1 MGWVLRGG
9 SGDPPR
15 EDAGAPRAAAPE
27 WWIEMGRL
35 FGLDNTQSVTYV
47 ELLFQESWPRLV
59 ILALVL
65 AAIGY
70 AVFLYRRET
79 ALSGPLRTLV
89 AVLRAA
95 ALSALVIAL
104 FDPRLGLEMIVK
116 VRRTVLVLLDTSQ
129 SMTTRD
135 ARQSDA
141 DVKDAALALG
151 KMPFEQA
158 DGPAP
163 ESARAEAAS
172 APRTDLARG
181 LLGHPTMNVASRLG
195 PDYTVRYFAFGER
208 LEPAEG
214 KGETAP
220 ETLLAMEPTGKVT
233 RLGSAI
239 QEAVDRSAGEPIAG
253 VVVLTDGISNDG
265 LEPMAVARR
274 LGERGVPVFPVG
286 LGLPDPPDVRLRSL
300 IVPGTVFHKDRVPVR
315 VEITSGG
322 YARRTANLTVS
333 LDGREAASK
342 AVSLSGAG
350 QFEEILFIPDA
361 VSGSAQL
368 EVAVSTLPGEI
379 ATENNRLRRTVR
391 VIDEKI
397 QVLYVEG
404 KPRWEYRY
412 LRQVLLRDHRLE
424 VKFLLTEGDRDQALA
439 SDLYLTDFPEDA
451 AKAFHFDLV
460 ILGDVPSSYFSRAQ
474 LERVE
479 ELVQKHGG
487 SFLMLAGHRHAPLS
501 YVATPIASLLPVR
514 LRTEGWRDVP
524 DAVHPVVSAGA
535 ADSAVV
541 TLEAPAARNQR
552 LWSLVRPM
560 YKLPILDGAK
570 PGATVLAEVSRGGRR
585 GEAYPLIAWQ
595 RYGSGK
601 SLFVGTDK
609 LWRLRFKQGDK
620 YHARF
625 WGQTITFLTLS
636 RLLGENKR
644 IQIETD
650 RQDYRTGQRVQIS
663 ANVLDE
669 LYGPVA
675 GPSYTVRLEQ
685 ASPGK
690 RSTPVRLEP
699 LPHVPGLYQGFV
711 TAQEAGRYTVRA
723 PGADPA
729 LANTARFTV
738 ADAPL
743 EQLEKAM
750 QESLLRNMAEASG
763 GRYFAVR
770 DLPALQQTIA
780 GDRPTAVE
788 RTEKPLWDLPI
799 VFIALLA
806 FLGVEWLVR
815 RMHDLV

>member
-1 MGWVLRGG
+1 
-9 SGDPPR
+9 
-15 EDAGAPRAAAPE
+15 
-27 WWIEMGRL
+27 MGRL

-79 ALSGPLRTLV
+79 ALSVPLRTLV

-95 ALSALVIAL
+95 ALSALVVAM

-116 VRRTVLVLLDTSQ
+116 VRRTVLVLLDVSE

-135 ARQSDA
+135 ARQSGD
-141 DVKDAALALG
+141 DLKDAALALG
-151 KMPFEQA
+151 TMPFDQA
-158 DGPAP
+158 DGPVP

-181 LLGHPTMNVASRLG
+181 LLSHPTMNLATRLG
-195 PDYTVRYFAFGER
+195 EDYTVRYFGFGER
-208 LEPAEG
+208 LRPAEG

-220 ETLLAMEPTGKVT
+220 EALLAMEPTGKVT

-239 QEAVDRSAGEPIAG
+239 REAVDRSAGEPVAG
-253 VVVLTDGISNDG
+253 VIVLTDGISNDG
-265 LEPMAVARR
+265 LEPMGVARR
-274 LGERGVPVFPVG
+274 LGERGVPVLPVG
-286 LGLPDPPDVRLRSL
+286 LGLADPPDVRLRSL

-322 YARRTANLTVS
+322 YAKRTANLTVS
-333 LDGREAASK
+333 LDGREVAGK

-350 QFEEILFIPDA
+350 QFEEILFIPETA
-361 VSGSAQL
+361 SGSARL

-379 ATENNRLRRTVR
+379 ATANNRLAQTVR

-397 QVLYVEG
+397 KVLYVEG

-412 LRQVLLRDHRLE
+412 LRQVLLRDHRLD
-424 VKFLLTEGDRDQALA
+424 VKFLLTEGDRDQAVA

-460 ILGDVPSSYFSRAQ
+460 ILGNVPSSYFSRAQ
-474 LERVE
+474 LARIE

-487 SFLMLAGHRHAPLS
+487 SFLMLAGHRHAPLT
-501 YVATPIASLLPVR
+501 YIGTPIASLLPVR
-514 LRTEGWRDVP
+514 LRAEGWRDVA
-524 DAVHPVVSAGA
+524 DAVHPVVADDA
-535 ADSAVV
+535 ADSAVML
-541 TLEAPAARNQR
+541 LEAPAVRNQQ

-560 YKLPILDGAK
+560 VKVPVLDGPK
-570 PGATVLAEVSRGGRR
+570 PGATVLATISRGARP
-585 GEAYPLIAWQ
+585 GEPYPLIAWQ

-601 SLFVGTDK
+601 SLFVGTDQ
-609 LWRLRFKQGDK
+609 LWRLRFKRGDK

-625 WGQTITFLTLS
+625 WGQAITFLTLS

-650 RQDYRTGQRVQIS
+650 RQDYRTGHRIQIT

-669 LYGPVA
+669 LYEPVA
-675 GPSYTVRLEQ
+675 APSYTVQLDQ
-685 ASPGK
+685 TAPGK
-690 RSTPVRLEP
+690 RSRPIRLEP
-699 LPHVPGLYQGFV
+699 LPHVPGLYQGYV
-711 TAQEAGRYTVRA
+711 TPQEAGRYTVRA
-723 PGADPA
+723 AGADPA
-729 LANTARFTV
+729 LANTAQFTV

-750 QESLLRNMAEASG
+750 QETLLRNMAQASG

-770 DLPALQQTIA
+770 DLGELEKTIA

-799 VFIALLA
+799 VFLALLA

>member
-1 MGWVLRGG
+1 
-9 SGDPPR
+9 
-15 EDAGAPRAAAPE
+15 
-27 WWIEMGRL
+27 MGRL
-35 FGLDNTQSVTYV
+35 FGLDNTQSVTYF
-47 ELLFQESWPRLV
+47 ELLFQESWPRLA

-65 AAIGY
+65 AAVGY

-79 ALSGPLRTLV
+79 ALSVPLRTLA

-104 FDPRLGLEMIVK
+104 FDPRLGLEMTVK
-116 VRRTVLVLLDTSQ
+116 VRRTVLVLLDTSE

-135 ARQSDA
+135 ARESA
-141 DVKDAALALG
+141 DDLKDAALALG

-158 DGPAP
+158 DGPVP
-163 ESARAEAAS
+163 EGARAEAAS
-172 APRTDLARG
+172 APRAGLARG
-181 LLGHPTMNVASRLG
+181 LLGHPTMNFSSRLG
-195 PDYTVRYFAFGER
+195 ADYTVRYFGFGER
-208 LEPAEG
+208 LRPAEG

-220 ETLLAMEPTGKVT
+220 EALLKMEPTDKVT

-239 QEAVDRSAGEPIAG
+239 QEAVDRSAGEPIAA

-265 LEPMAVARR
+265 LEPMGVAQR
-274 LGERGVPVFPVG
+274 LGERGVPVFPIG

-315 VEITSGG
+315 VEITSDG
-322 YARRTANLTVS
+322 YAKRTANLTVS
-333 LDGREAASK
+333 LDGREVAGK

-350 QFEEILFIPDA
+350 QFEEILFIPEA
-361 VSGSAQL
+361 TSGAANL
-368 EVAVSTLPGEI
+368 AVAVSTLPGEI
-379 ATENNRLRRTVR
+379 ATANNRLSQTVR

-397 QVLYVEG
+397 KVLYVEG

-451 AKAFHFDLV
+451 AKAFRFDLV

-474 LERVE
+474 MARIE

-487 SFLMLAGHRHAPLS
+487 SFLMLAGHRYAPLS
-501 YVATPIASLLPVR
+501 YVGTPIASVLPVR
-514 LRTEGWRDVP
+514 LRTDGWRSVD
-524 DAVHPVVSAGA
+524 DSVHPVVAKDA
-535 ADSAVV
+535 ADSAV
-541 TLEAPAARNQR
+541 TMLEAPAARNRQ

-560 YKLPILDGAK
+560 VTLPILDGPK
-570 PGATVLAEVSRGGRR
+570 PGATVLAGISRGAPR
-585 GEAYPLIAWQ
+585 GEPYPLIAWQ

-601 SLFVGTDK
+601 SLFVGTDQ
-609 LWRLRFKQGDK
+609 LWRLRFKRGDK

-625 WGQTITFLTLS
+625 WGQAITFLTLS

-663 ANVLDE
+663 VNVLDE
-669 LYGPVA
+669 LYEPVVA
-675 GPSYTVRLEQ
+675 PSCTVSLDR
-685 ASPGK
+685 AAPAK
-690 RSTPVRLEP
+690 RSTTLRLEP

-711 TAQEAGRYTVRA
+711 TPRDPGRYTVRA
-723 PGADPA
+723 PGADPT

-738 ADAPL
+738 VEAPL
-743 EQLEKAM
+743 EELEKAM
-750 QESLLRNMAEASG
+750 QEKLLRNMAQVSG
-763 GRYFAVR
+763 GRYFTVR
-770 DLPALQQTIA
+770 DLPELEKTIA

-799 VFIALLA
+799 VFAALLA